1 MAQNQNFHPEAPAF
15 ARSRPDAY
23 YAWLTSN
30 GFPHRV
36 AYDQTTA
43 IFGAPKSPE
52 EQQREAAAAA
62 QRSQLGQAAG
72 AVGGAL
78 LAGEAIRGFPNVGGL
93 FTAAPTAGT
102 GATTATGIGA
112 GATSAGAAGTG
123 AVTLAGSGVATIPAG
138 AAVPAGYTAIGTSAS
153 GATMVAPTS
162 MAGATSTGASTL
174 GSIGSVA
181 LPVAVGAAIINNAWE
196 TGMKDIVRGRGDRA
210 DWTNQLANMTGVG
223 AVANIGLRLLGKRS
237 IGAMMKSGKS
247 LPERIRDD
255 FRGTL
260 KETGV
265 ADKDYMVTL
274 ADGSKYN
281 IGLGGKTKLQ
291 NVGENID
298 GKTTRNTWDVD
309 WSNPIAKFATDQI
322 EPMIRNIYGAD
333 DPKKKF
339 YPGHFTGMLVN
350 AVTSNAQTEAD
361 VLKNIEAV
369 LGKSTFAQQAGVN
382 VQTPP
387 APIQR
392 PPKGEVVRVSPGM
405 YMNDKG
411 VVKPATSV
419 RQALKV
425 NYNNTK
431 KKDNKKDKEL

>member
-1 MAQNQNFHPEAPAF
+1 MAIDDSRFLPEAPAF
-15 ARSRPDAY
+15 ARSNPQAY

-30 GFPHRV
+30 GFPHRA

-43 IFGAPKSPE
+43 IFGPPKTPE
-52 EQQREAAAAA
+52 EQQREAAANA
-62 QRSQLGQAAG
+62 QRAGLAQTAG
-72 AVGGAL
+72 AVGGAV
-78 LAGEAIRGFPNVGGL
+78 LAGEAISGFPTIKGL
-93 FTAAPTAGT
+93 FGSSTTPALAVPKVVGVKAVGAGT
-102 GATTATGIGA
+102 GAATGA
-112 GATSAGAAGTG
+112 GATGAGT
-123 AVTLAGSGVATIPAG
+123 AGTAT
-138 AAVPAGYTAIGTSAS
+138 
-153 GATMVAPTS
+153 
-162 MAGATSTGASTL
+162 TGGSTL
-174 GSIGSVA
+174 GSIGSTV
-181 LPVAVGAAIINNAWE
+181 LPVAAAMATINNAWE

-210 DWTNQLANMTGVG
+210 DWTNQLANITGVG
-223 AVANIGLRLLGKRS
+223 TVANIGLRLLGKRS

-382 VQTPP
+382 VQTPQ
-387 APIQR
+387 APIQK
-392 PPKGEVVRVSPGM
+392 PSKGEVVRVSPGM